1 MSEVIRLESVSKW
14 YGDVMGLN
22 GVTIGFGEGITGIV
36 GPNGAG
42 KTTML
47 NLIVGLLKPSRGQV
61 WVFGEDPW
69 SNPTIASRVGY
80 CPDTDALY
88 RFMSGLEFVE
98 SLLSLHGFTAEEA
111 RSRALEAI
119 EMVGISDV
127 MRRKISTYSMGMRQR
142 LKLAQAL
149 AHDPELLVLDEPL
162 KGLDPVGRMEMIA
175 LIRKLEGQGRTILVS
190 SHVLHEVEAMTERVV
205 LINAGKIVAEGNIR
219 EIRSLIDEHP
229 HRVFI
234 ECDKP
239 RLLAKEL
246 IELDHVVTVDLND
259 EGISVETASPE
270 RFYLEFPK
278 SAIKAEVEVRGMY
291 SPDDNLESVFKY
303 LIG

>member
-1 MSEVIRLESVSKW
+1 MSDIVRLESVSKW

-22 GVTIGFGEGITGIV
+22 GVTIGFREGITGIV

-47 NLIVGLLKPSRGQV
+47 NLIVGFLKPSKGRVQ
-61 WVFGEDPW
+61 VFGEEPW
-69 SNPTIASRVGY
+69 SNPDVSRRIGY

-88 RFMSGLEFVE
+88 EFMRGVDFVD
-98 SLLSLHGFTAEEA
+98 LLTSFYGFSPDEA
-111 RSRALEAI
+111 RSRAVESLKRVGMG
-119 EMVGISDV
+119 EM
-127 MRRKISTYSMGMRQR
+127 MERRIGSYSMGMRQR

-149 AHDPELLVLDEPL
+149 AHDPDLLVLDEPL
-162 KGLDPVGRMEMIA
+162 KGLDPIGRMEMIETIKRLGDQGKTV
-175 LIRKLEGQGRTILVS
+175 LIS
-190 SHVLHEVEAMTERVV
+190 SHVLYEIESMTERVV
-205 LINAGKIVAEGNIR
+205 LINKGKVIAEGEIH

-239 RLLAKEL
+239 RPLARKLLDM
-246 IELDHVVTVDLND
+246 DHIVRVDL
-259 EGISVETASPE
+259 EGDGVSIETESPDRFYSEFPRLVVETG
-270 RFYLEFPK
+270 
-278 SAIKAEVEVRGMY
+278 VEVRRLY
-291 SPDDNLESVFKY
+291 SPDDNLDSVFRY